1 MIRAVEGPLANIQ
14 DLPPEET
21 STSGAAERLR
31 DVWIAVRQ
39 NLREVLENVTLEELA
54 SGKLPPA
61 ISHLID
67 EPEAWVARETGTH
80 DIVG

>member
-1 MIRAVEGPLANIQ
+1 
-14 DLPPEET
+14 
-21 STSGAAERLR
+21 
-31 DVWIAVRQ
+31 
-39 NLREVLENVTLEELA
+39 VLENVNLEELA
-54 SGKLPPA
+54 SGKLPAA